1 MSLLSVPSI
10 HLFVHSHSLHL
21 TSEHGTARC
30 PLPHTKSSAFRGET
44 KMHRHLK
51 GASKIKAAEGSGPSQ
66 AAPVLGKAGSLLPP
80 GGLEARAG
88 P

>member
-1 MSLLSVPSI
+1 
-10 HLFVHSHSLHL
+10 
-21 TSEHGTARC
+21 
-30 PLPHTKSSAFRGET
+30 
-44 KMHRHLK
+44 MHRHLK